1 MIAKLSIG
9 TQDFDFSNLDS
20 ELLTESNLKKA
31 ISGFRSHNYHT
42 SIEDLN
48 LKIKEIDYLF
58 SNVKHSVDFLNFDE
72 FHSIAETSQ
81 IHSTLLYRLG
91 SAFPQ
96 LTDQPDLFDNWIKAT
111 VNQETKAKAQRTKP
125 PLWVA
130 GCSMS
135 SAVGVKDDQRWGHL
149 VAEELDLEEVNL
161 AYPGQ
166 SIWYSADQ
174 LLRSDIRKGDQV
186 VWQLTATSRVNIIEN
201 DELVGRALKEAI
213 ESSVCQELFTVN
225 WYGSDTKKIIDLR
238 TILQVQ
244 EVMSQRG
251 VDLYLVNGLADQWI
265 GTFLKDQP
273 NYIRWNFFEKW
284 LDLGSDGQHPGP
296 LQHQEYAKQITKVIQ
311 GELS

>member
-9 TQDFDFSNLDS
+9 THHFDFSNLDS

-31 ISGFRSHNYHT
+31 ISSFRSRNYHT

-48 LKIKEIDYLF
+48 LKIKKIDYLF

-72 FHSIAETSQ
+72 FHSIAKTSP

-96 LTDQPDLFDNWIKAT
+96 LTDRNDLIDAWIKAT

-125 PLWVA
+125 PLWIA

-135 SAVGVKDDQRWGHL
+135 SAVGVNDDQRWSHL
-149 VAEELDLEEVNL
+149 LAEELDLEEVNL

-174 LLRSDIRKGDQV
+174 LLRSDIRKGDIV
-186 VWQLTATSRVNIIEN
+186 VWQLTATSRVNVIEN
-201 DELVGRALKEAI
+201 DELVGVPIKKAI
-213 ESSVCQELFTVN
+213 HSEICNKYFTPE
-225 WYGSDTKKIIDLR
+225 WYGSDTKKILDLR
-238 TILQVQ
+238 YIAQVQ
-244 EVMSQRG
+244 KVMEKIGAR
-251 VDLYLVNGLADQWI
+251 LYLVNMMADSWI
-265 GTFLKDQP
+265 NRLLDNDDAFLTFNKLMYK
-273 NYIRWNFFEKW
+273 
-284 LDLGSDGQHPGP
+284 DLGTDKQHPGP

-311 GELS
+311 GEQL

>member
-1 MIAKLSIG
+1 MIGKLSIG

-31 ISGFRSHNYHT
+31 ISSFRSRDYHT

-72 FHSIAETSQ
+72 FNSIAETSP

-91 SAFPQ
+91 SAFPK
-96 LTDQPDLFDNWIKAT
+96 LTNRNDLIDYWLKAT

-135 SAVGVKDDQRWGHL
+135 SAVGVNNDQRWGHL
-149 VAEELDLEEVNL
+149 VAEDLDLEEVNL
-161 AYPGQ
+161 AQGGQ

-174 LLRSDIRKGDQV
+174 LLRSDIRKGDIV
-186 VWQLTATSRVNIIEN
+186 VWQLTATTRVNVIEN
-201 DELVGRALKEAI
+201 EELVGVPTNKAI
-213 ESSVCQELFTVN
+213 HSEICNKYFTPD
-225 WYGSDTKKIIDLR
+225 WYGSDTKKILDLR
-238 TILQVQ
+238 SIAQVQ
-244 EVMSQRG
+244 KVMDKIGAR
-251 VDLYLVNGLADQWI
+251 LCLVNMMGDSWI
-265 GTFLKDQP
+265 NKLLDNDNDFLTFNKII
-273 NYIRWNFFEKW
+273 YK
-284 LDLGSDGQHPGP
+284 DLGTDKQHPGP
-296 LQHQEYAKQITKVIQ
+296 LQHQEYAKEIIKFIQ
-311 GELS
+311 GERL

>member
-1 MIAKLSIG
+1 MIGKLLIG
-9 TQDFDFSNLDS
+9 TQDFNFSNLDS

-31 ISGFRSHNYHT
+31 ISSFRTHDYHT
-42 SIEDLN
+42 SIEDLH
-48 LKIKEIDYLF
+48 LKIKDIDYLL

-72 FHSIAETSQ
+72 FNNITKTSQ

-91 SAFPQ
+91 SAFPN
-96 LTDQPDLFDNWIKAT
+96 LTDRNDLLESWLKAT

-135 SAVGVKDDQRWGHL
+135 SAEGVKDDQRWGHL

-186 VWQLTATSRVNIIEN
+186 VWQLTATTRVNVIEN
-201 DELVGRALKEAI
+201 DELVGFALKEAV
-213 ESSVCQELFTVN
+213 SNPTCQKLFTID
-225 WYGSDTKKIIDLR
+225 WYDSDTKKILDLR
-238 TILQVQ
+238 SIAQVRK
-244 EVMSQRG
+244 VMDKIGAR
-251 VDLYLVNGLADQWI
+251 LYLVNMMRDSYIDTILGNDNDFLSFNAPSYKDF
-265 GTFLKDQP
+265 GTDK
-273 NYIRWNFFEKW
+273 
-284 LDLGSDGQHPGP
+284 QHPGP

-311 GELS
+311 GELL

>member
-1 MIAKLSIG
+1 MIGKLLIG
-9 TQDFDFSNLDS
+9 TQDFNFSNLDS

-31 ISGFRSHNYHT
+31 ISSFRTHDYHT
-42 SIEDLN
+42 SIEDLH
-48 LKIKEIDYLF
+48 LKIKDIDYLL

-72 FHSIAETSQ
+72 FNNITKTSQ

-91 SAFPQ
+91 SAFPN
-96 LTDQPDLFDNWIKAT
+96 LTDRNDLLESWLKAT

-135 SAVGVKDDQRWGHL
+135 SAEGVKDDQRWGHL

-186 VWQLTATSRVNIIEN
+186 VWQLTATTRVNVIEN
-201 DELVGRALKEAI
+201 DELVGFALKEAV
-213 ESSVCQELFTVN
+213 SNPTCQKLFTID
-225 WYGSDTKKIIDLR
+225 WYDSDTKKILDLR
-238 TILQVQ
+238 SIAQVRK
-244 EVMSQRG
+244 VMDKIGAR
-251 VDLYLVNGLADQWI
+251 LYLVNMMKDSYIDTILGNDNDFLSFNAPSYKDF
-265 GTFLKDQP
+265 GTDK
-273 NYIRWNFFEKW
+273 
-284 LDLGSDGQHPGP
+284 QHPGP

-311 GELS
+311 GELL